1 MIWLEHH
8 GNRLYGFMCY
18 VVDGAEGADWAD
30 GGDMAGI
37 THERTILF

>member
-18 VVDGAEGADWAD
+18 VVDGAKGADWA
-30 GGDMAGI
+30 GGADMVGI
-37 THERTILF
+37 TH